1 MQTLKI
7 KFIIQMLEFR
17 DFARF
22 YHLSLMVNKQSL
34 IKQMWALKQH
44 TLYLIIIIQ
53 RKGHPFH
60 DLLNQNKRIEHKIR
74 LTIEF
79 S

>member
-7 KFIIQMLEFR
+7 KFIIQMVEFR

-53 RKGHPFH
+53 RKGHPLH

>member
-7 KFIIQMLEFR
+7 KFIIQTLEFR

-22 YHLSLMVNKQSL
+22 YHLSLMVNKQL
-34 IKQMWALKQH
+34 HIKQMWALKQH

-53 RKGHPFH
+53 RKGHPLH